1 MPRWCGHSLPSGGSP
16 PRCGSCGGAS
26 ADDRGA
32 GVEVEH
38 RHPERLPGPGGPG
51 PAEGVVGHLRL
62 GDDDD
67 LRGGE
72 VAHRPAE
79 RGQRVTLDDHP
90 VGGGA
95 RPLQAG
101 DRQPQRLG
109 GLGPCPRLVRMAFG
123 DVLPHLAQVEHPEVV
138 DDLDEDVAVRLRRHE
153 HLVLDIAAGVVAHDL
168 SYIGVQQRVLG
179 QHDDG
184 LRHGSSSG
192 RWCRRYG
199 SGPQGAA
206 LLRYGYGVSGPG
218 RAWRA
223 SHHRTTRTSC
233 PGRVTTLRRTVA
245 SPDQL
250 SSTSRTAPRSG
261 TSRGVSSRVTTTA
274 SAPRY
279 MVSQPPSSAA
289 VTTVSARMP
298 LAMSASRWRSRM
310 TSRYQAC
317 RRQWRSCARSAQSSL
332 LARKVPRSWGSGTST
347 SPPYTSAQPWE
358 ANSAARP
365 RRIASA
371 SSGSAWSVKY
381 WNGVRAPHSSP
392 MKSMGV

>member
-1 MPRWCGHSLPSGGSP
+1 P

-38 RHPERLPGPGGPG
+38 RHPERLPGPGGPV
-51 PAEGVVGHLRL
+51 PAEGVVEHLRL

-95 RPLQAG
+95 RPL
-101 DRQPQRLG
+101 
-109 GLGPCPRLVRMAFG
+109 
-123 DVLPHLAQVEHPEVV
+123 LAEVECREGV
-138 DDLDEDVAVRLRRHE
+138 DDRDEDVAVRLRRHE

-310 TSRYQAC
+310 T
-317 RRQWRSCARSAQSSL
+317 
-332 LARKVPRSWGSGTST
+332 
-347 SPPYTSAQPWE
+347 
-358 ANSAARP
+358 
-365 RRIASA
+365 
-371 SSGSAWSVKY
+371 
-381 WNGVRAPHSSP
+381 
-392 MKSMGV
+392 